1 MAAGG
6 PRSLKPNLYASRR
19 RRLGVLTL
27 LLTAVI
33 LYFARQLGYQSYPL
47 HYRDAVVQRASQYG
61 LDPFLLAAVIQVESR
76 WNPAATSP
84 RGARGLLQV
93 MPGTGE
99 WAARQLGIPDFSA
112 DLLYSPEYS
121 AWVGSWYL
129 SYLLRDF
136 GGDEVLALAAYNG
149 GQAHVRQWLADA
161 EWTGER
167 ATLEQIPF
175 AETREFIRRV
185 QVARVRY
192 RLLYRPDGTPRF

>member
-1 MAAGG
+1 M
-6 PRSLKPNLYASRR
+6 NLNLSALRR
-19 RRLGVLTL
+19 HRLSVMIL
-27 LLTAVI
+27 LLAAVI
-33 LYFARQLGYQSYPL
+33 LYFTRQLGYHLYPL
-47 HYRDAVVQRASQYG
+47 YHRDAVVQRASQYN

-93 MPGTGE
+93 MPDTGA
-99 WAARQLGIPDFSA
+99 WAASQLGIPDFSA

-129 SYLLRDF
+129 GYLVRDF

-185 QVARVRY
+185 QAARARY
-192 RLLYRPDGTPRF
+192 RLLYRPNGTPRF